1 MRLPAVQRSPLSEKT
16 PNSVESIAASRSASA
31 NTTAGDLPPSSIE
44 RPLSIGAALPKIS
57 APVELSPVNEISG
70 TPGCF
75 TSASPASSPSP
86 LTRLNTPFGS
96 PASSKISAHRLA
108 DSGVNSAG
116 LSTTVQPDASAGAS
130 FQLSSMNGVF
140 HGVMRPATPI
150 GLRLT

>member
-1 MRLPAVQRSPLSEKT
+1 MHRSPFSEKT

-44 RPLSIGAALPKIS
+44 SPLSIGAALAKIS
-57 APVELSPVNEISG
+57 WPVLLSPVNEISG
-70 TPGCF
+70 TPGCL

-86 LTRLNTPFGS
+86 FTRLNTPPGVRPPRRS
-96 PASSKISAHRLA
+96 SAHRLA

-116 LSTTVQPDASAGAS
+116 LSTTVQPEARAGAS
-130 FQLSSMNGVF
+130 FQLSSMKGVF
-140 HGVMRPATPI
+140 HGVIRPATPI